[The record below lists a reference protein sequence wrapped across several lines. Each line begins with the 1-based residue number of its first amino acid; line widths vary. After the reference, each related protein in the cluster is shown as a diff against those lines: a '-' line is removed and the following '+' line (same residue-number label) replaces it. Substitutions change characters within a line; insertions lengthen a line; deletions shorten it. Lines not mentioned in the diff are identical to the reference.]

1 MVARDAVASVLGL
14 CSATILAA
22 GISNLHDYLERLKAL
37 DDEEKEKEK
46 EQILAKALETCR
58 LGGE

>member
-14 CSATILAA
+14 CSATILLA
-22 GISNLHDYLERLKAL
+22 GISNLYDYLERLKAL
-37 DDEEKEKEK
+37 DDEEKKKEK